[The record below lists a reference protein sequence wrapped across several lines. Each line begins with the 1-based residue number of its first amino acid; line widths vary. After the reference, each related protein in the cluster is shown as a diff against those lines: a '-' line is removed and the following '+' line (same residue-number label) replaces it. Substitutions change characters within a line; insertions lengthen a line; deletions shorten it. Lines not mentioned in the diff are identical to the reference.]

1 MQGADIAF
9 YTGRSRYHTM
19 DDTIRGMGDGGAQKS
34 LWSLLE
40 LLHSVSDSIL
50 NSRLDDIVSDKN
62 ERAVYFEC
70 R

>member
-1 MQGADIAF
+1 MG
-9 YTGRSRYHTM
+9 
-19 DDTIRGMGDGGAQKS
+19 DTIRGMGDGGAQKS

-50 NSRLDDIVSDKN
+50 NGRSDHNVSSEN